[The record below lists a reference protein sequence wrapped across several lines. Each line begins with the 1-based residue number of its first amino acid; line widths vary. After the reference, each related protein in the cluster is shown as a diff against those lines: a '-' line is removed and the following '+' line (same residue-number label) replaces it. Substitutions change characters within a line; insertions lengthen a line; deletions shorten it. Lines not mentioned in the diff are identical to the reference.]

1 MRRKK
6 KNMIVRLRRKRR
18 IAMVDLLLTRP
29 KLTLMSKKTR
39 NGKRVQSL
47 LVLSEMMMNLDLL
60 REKLR
65 DEDVATISGS
75 KIKNKSFYL

>member
-1 MRRKK
+1 MMRRRK
-6 KNMIVRLRRKRR
+6 KNMIVRQRKKRR

-29 KLTLMSKKTR
+29 KLTLMLKKTR

-47 LVLSEMMMNLDLL
+47 LVLSEMMMNLDPL

-75 KIKNKSFYL
+75 KIKNKSFF